1 MYRKLI
7 IFVWVT
13 VVLAT
18 SMLVPPTVAEAGI
31 GDIATTCRIY
41 DKSGYTVS
49 AANHPNG
56 LIYVAI
62 SDSDN
67 NAIDN
72 LRNKARII
80 IRAIDPANAKSG
92 GDCSSVQYYDTY
104 TYTSYSVLVT
114 PTIIRSDAAGN
125 LYVGKIN
132 QGGFRLLYIPATAT
146 KSSPFAGITATMV
159 SGVGGG
165 PFVSM
170 GGMAVTN
177 NHVLVGA
184 ATFESGKKFFG
195 YYRVL
200 TTTQVARGG
209 TASGGWNSISN
220 YALFG
225 TQYSALDSFAGLSNG
240 KFFIGGSFE
249 YPNPKFMALG
259 GILDPT
265 TDPPSLTGVRGSAG
279 KLDELPCKSSLIGM
293 IPYGC
298 FYPSGQMGDDGKLY
312 VSYGVG
318 QAVANIRHNFI
329 VRYDLTANRWENLN
343 GVPNATTRI
352 PQFSGTDASGLGKYI
367 DGAGSI
373 YAAGTNGVKGPVML
387 AAFEN
392 GSWSDKGFNVP
403 VTEFSKP
410 AVLISRFGNESR
422 LSVFYVSVFD
432 GDVYWTTYR
441 GSFVGSASSCSERI
455 RFENGASAISGTS
468 ATGTITVGKS
478 CLATKYV
485 ARVTSSATK
494 PTTSPS
500 AGEFKSYNK
509 ASPVVNVTGLTAN
522 RANYIHVRLYDTGN
536 RPASDWFTQKIVSD
550 TASTIGATT
559 TLTGQYSTPYY
570 LDSLSAGGSSYA
582 DDTYSRSLI
591 GKFTITRV
599 TDLSGLASFQAT
611 GSNERIYSSA
621 MLNEA
626 QTVFLQTTGTNEVG
640 TTIRLTDRA
649 GNIEDR
655 ALTLIYDTEAPVV
668 TSASLSETSTDDTSF
683 VRTFSVTAI
692 VTDNLYPSNYWGVW
706 VAIEKDTGS
715 APDDTNPDLKW
726 GAIPVTSGSFTV
738 NLLNGTS
745 ELVSSGDYHVYVRFL
760 DGAGNASTTGAN
772 ATVTVNSS
780 IDSYQTFAPYIT
792 LQR

>member
-67 NAIDN
+67 NALDN

-146 KSSPFAGITATMV
+146 KSSPFAGITATIV

-209 TASGGWNSISN
+209 TVSGGWNSISN
-220 YALFG
+220 FPLYG
-225 TQYSALDSFAGLSNG
+225 TQYSALESFAGLSNG

-279 KLDELPCKSSLIGM
+279 KLDALPCTNSSLGM
-293 IPYGC
+293 VPYGC

-343 GVPNATTRI
+343 PTIFR
-352 PQFSGTDASGLGKYI
+352 DRC
-367 DGAGSI
+367 
-373 YAAGTNGVKGPVML
+373 
-387 AAFEN
+387 E
-392 GSWSDKGFNVP
+392 WSRQVYRWCG
-403 VTEFSKP
+403 EH
-410 AVLISRFGNESR
+410 LCSRHQRSQ
-422 LSVFYVSVFD
+422 
-432 GDVYWTTYR
+432 
-441 GSFVGSASSCSERI
+441 
-455 RFENGASAISGTS
+455 
-468 ATGTITVGKS
+468 
-478 CLATKYV
+478 
-485 ARVTSSATK
+485 
-494 PTTSPS
+494 
-500 AGEFKSYNK
+500 
-509 ASPVVNVTGLTAN
+509 
-522 RANYIHVRLYDTGN
+522 
-536 RPASDWFTQKIVSD
+536 RP
-550 TASTIGATT
+550 
-559 TLTGQYSTPYY
+559 
-570 LDSLSAGGSSYA
+570 
-582 DDTYSRSLI
+582 
-591 GKFTITRV
+591 
-599 TDLSGLASFQAT
+599 
-611 GSNERIYSSA
+611 
-621 MLNEA
+621 
-626 QTVFLQTTGTNEVG
+626 
-640 TTIRLTDRA
+640 
-649 GNIEDR
+649 
-655 ALTLIYDTEAPVV
+655 
-668 TSASLSETSTDDTSF
+668 
-683 VRTFSVTAI
+683 
-692 VTDNLYPSNYWGVW
+692 
-706 VAIEKDTGS
+706 
-715 APDDTNPDLKW
+715 
-726 GAIPVTSGSFTV
+726 
-738 NLLNGTS
+738 
-745 ELVSSGDYHVYVRFL
+745 
-760 DGAGNASTTGAN
+760 GNACG
-772 ATVTVNSS
+772 
-780 IDSYQTFAPYIT
+780 
-792 LQR
+792 L